1 MQVKEIMHK
10 GVDTVTPDC
19 TVLAAARK
27 MKRHNIGA
35 LPVCDKNTLSGVI
48 TDRDIVVRGVAEGR
62 DPAKTKVSAIM
73 TAKPTCCHQDADIK
87 DVARLMEEK
96 KIRRIPVLNRREKL
110 VGMLSVDDFTRR
122 GPGQDLLAE
131 ILESA
136 AARHA

>member
-10 GVDTVTPDC
+10 GADTITPASS
-19 TVLAAARK
+19 VQAAARK

-35 LPVCDKNTLSGVI
+35 LPVCDGNILAGVI
-48 TDRDIVVRGVAEGR
+48 TDRDIVVKGVAEGR
-62 DPAKTKVSAIM
+62 DPAKTKVSEIM
-73 TAKPTCCHQDADIK
+73 SAKPATCHQDADIQA
-87 DVARLMEEK
+87 VARLMEEK
-96 KIRRIPVLNRREKL
+96 KIRRIPVLNRKEKL

-122 GPGQDLLAE
+122 GAGQDLLAE